1 MSVTNDQRKMIY
13 TLNLV
18 VSGISLCGCCFILLM
33 FVSFKDLQSAGF
45 KLILVL
51 GIIDILNC
59 ITFMIP
65 TYNSSN
71 GDLDCQVQAALL
83 NFTSISGI
91 LWTTVIAWSLKRV
104 IVETNISIKGFI
116 NKSLLGTFIISIGF
130 TIIPWLLDYYGTTAG
145 WCWIKYSKGNIKGLL
160 LRVFLFFI
168 PLVLSI
174 TVNFYFYTKVKR
186 TLESM
191 VANYD
196 QKAINRQLCKKLT
209 LYPLILI
216 ICYFPYIIKQAIEWT
231 SIDQDNYEYSF
242 TMAVGILRAGH
253 GLFNC
258 LIYGFTGKVREK
270 IRNVLMNFKI
280 IKGGPSKMSLENL
293 HSSSSLDEANN
304 N

>member
-71 GDLDCQVQAALL
+71 GDLECQVQAALL

>member
-71 GDLDCQVQAALL
+71 GDLECQVQAALL

-258 LIYGFTGKVREK
+258 LIYGFSGKVREK

>member
-1 MSVTNDQRKMIY
+1 
-13 TLNLV
+13 
-18 VSGISLCGCCFILLM
+18 M
-33 FVSFKDLQSAGF
+33 FVSFKELRSSGF

-71 GDLDCQVQAALL
+71 GDLECQVQAALL

-91 LWTTVIAWSLKRV
+91 LWTSVIAWSLKRV
-104 IVETNISIKGFI
+104 IVGTNMSITGFI
-116 NKSLLGTFIISIGF
+116 NKSLLGTLILSIAF
-130 TIIPWLLDYYGTTAG
+130 TLIPWLLNYYGTTAG
-145 WCWIKYSKGNIKGLL
+145 WCWIKYSKNNIKGLF

-191 VANYD
+191 VTNYE

-216 ICYFPYIIKQAIEWT
+216 ICYFPYVIKQAIEWT
-231 SIDQDNYEYSF
+231 SIDQDDYEYSF

-280 IKGGPSKMSLENL
+280 IKIRPSKLSLENL